1 MSDPSANQPPGHT
14 DHPSRHSDFS
24 AAGAEERVGKLVAE
38 IGVVIRSADPDRR
51 LELKELTETLLHDEV
66 STIAAQ
72 SQPVESARRRYG
84 FNPLPLGI
92 ILIVLSIGFFV
103 IVPLLS
109 LLLAFIGT
117 VLGVW
122 GGIMSWRGN
131 NREHEGD
138 STDS

>member
-14 DHPSRHSDFS
+14 DHPSRHSDFT
-24 AAGAEERVGKLVAE
+24 AAGAEEQVGKLVAE
-38 IGVVIRSADPDRR
+38 IGMVIRSADPDRR
-51 LELKELTETLLHDEV
+51 VELKELTETLLHDEV

-122 GGIMSWRGN
+122 GGIMSWRGK
-131 NREHEGD
+131 
-138 STDS
+138 

>member
-14 DHPSRHSDFS
+14 DYPSRHSDFS
-24 AAGAEERVGKLVAE
+24 ATGAEERVGKLVAE

-51 LELKELTETLLHDEV
+51 VELKELTETLLHDEV

-122 GGIMSWRGN
+122 GGIMSWRGK
-131 NREHEGD
+131 
-138 STDS
+138 